1 MKKLVSIIAFALA
14 LLAGFFVG
22 FFVRQPKINK
32 LKAQIK
38 RLQSEIIK
46 LQALRD
52 KQNETI
58 SRLLLDYKSLKV
70 FSFSKRSK
78 AKDNIKAELI
88 LQYGAKEYLQLLL
101 DRANT
106 KRKFSNEEK
115 VFFNAFDG
123 VIEGKKVPDNDLNKI
138 KAYILN
144 KYRKEI
150 EKLISCDYNEQI
162 TEIEKFKVK

>member
-1 MKKLVSIIAFALA
+1 MKKLMSYIVVALA

-38 RLQSEIIK
+38 HLQSEIIK

-58 SRLLLDYKSLKV
+58 NRLLFDYKSLKV

-78 AKDNIKAELI
+78 AKENIKEELA

-106 KRKFSNEEK
+106 KRNFTNEEK
-115 VFFNAFDG
+115 VFYNAFDG
-123 VIEGKKVPDNDLNKI
+123 VIDGKKVSDKDLERI
-138 KAYILN
+138 KAYIFN

-150 EKLISCDYNEQI
+150 EKLIPCDYNELI

>member
-1 MKKLVSIIAFALA
+1 MKKLVSIIAVALA

>member
-1 MKKLVSIIAFALA
+1 MKKIGSIIAVALFGLACFFA
-14 LLAGFFVG
+14 G

-38 RLQSEIIK
+38 HLQSEIIK

-52 KQNETI
+52 KQNGTI

-78 AKDNIKAELI
+78 MKDNIKAELV

-123 VIEGKKVPDNDLNKI
+123 AIEGEKVTDKELNKI
-138 KAYILN
+138 KTYILN

-150 EKLISCDYNEQI
+150 DKLIPCDYNEQI
-162 TEIEKFKVK
+162 AEIEKFKVK